1 MANNA
6 PKIWSRFYNLV
17 GRIFDRQ
24 LRLSCDLV
32 VAGNVITDLEPLGNR
47 YSPGVTKAGRLSCA
61 GYLNGRKVKVYSA
74 LRPEQVALRLAVQSL
89 SNGKWGFPE
98 VVAYDQAL
106 IVEAWVDGVG
116 VTQSGPTGR
125 KLAEAAVHEF
135 LQGCWHDQR
144 FGEIASENSK
154 AFCYLEDYLLPRLGV
169 WRHLSAVSEFVDT
182 WQRMYEQ
189 ASLPIMLSHAD
200 LSADNVL
207 IETGTNRVI
216 FIDNELLGVGKG
228 WILDPLNS
236 FLRDDFDVVKEAPVP
251 VDRGFVELTWA
262 LRKAGS
268 AFDAG
273 EPGRAVEL
281 MRAALARFEKGG
293 AR

>member
-1 MANNA
+1 M
-6 PKIWSRFYNLV
+6 V
-17 GRIFDRQ
+17 GGKTISA
-24 LRLSCDLV
+24 LR
-32 VAGNVITDLEPLGNR
+32 PLGR
-47 YSPGVTKAGRLSCA
+47 YHTPGVTKAGRLSFQGVCE
-61 GYLNGRKVKVYSA
+61 GRKVKVYSA

-144 FGEIASENSK
+144 FGEIASENLR
-154 AFCYLEDYLLPRLGV
+154 AFCYLDDYLLPRLGV
-169 WRHLSAVSEFVDT
+169 WRHLSVVSEFVDT

-189 ASLPIMLSHAD
+189 AFLPIMLSHAD

-207 IETGTNRVI
+207 IETGTNRVM

-228 WILDPLNS
+228 WVLDPLNS
-236 FLRDDFDVVKEAPVP
+236 FLGDEFDVVKEAPVP
-251 VDRGFVELTWA
+251 IDRGFVELTWA

-273 EPGRAVEL
+273 DPRRAVEL